1 MASKKENN
9 IYKFDPPQ
17 EVKKR
22 WKAISALVDG
32 ELSPT
37 AQFDIKQ
44 KIDNDRQYQKTYEQ
58 IIQIK
63 NLLKSLTT
71 IKASEDFEEKL
82 YKLIESGKMPDDL
95 DEYLPLDEKW
105 ELVSKFVDDELKPK
119 DRFMVEQNIEN
130 DAEFN
135 NNYQDILNIKNF
147 LKSAK
152 QIKADD
158 DFMDKLKNR
167 IDLEKKN
174 SKQKTKIIDFNSN
187 WFKTASAVAA
197 VAMLAIVFA
206 FAAGL
211 FNEPTLQVDDSD
223 GIVQQGRTDDDSSNE
238 YTLTN
243 DNSDIEEEII
253 AESGNLSEEKAEM
266 KSNKSDGEINVA
278 NSHQRSTNPS
288 EASITADM
296 ITLDEGGNS
305 GSVETIEIN
314 DGRSVILPPDEVQIA
329 FNMGNKSPLSLMNS
343 NKMFHLKGDDE
354 VNDEEELNPMEELI
368 RKATVYEI
376 INMYNFTPAEIKDTV
391 DSMSESEELPY
402 QREVIQKNAKKIV
415 YQINRYSKELIEH
428 NQK

>member
-1 MASKKENN
+1 MASKNENN

-17 EVKKR
+17 KVKKR

-32 ELSPT
+32 ELSPPT
-37 AQFDIKQ
+37 QFDIKQ
-44 KIDNDRQYQKTYEQ
+44 KIDNDKQYQKTYEQ

-63 NLLKSLTT
+63 NLLKSLTR
-71 IKASEDFEEKL
+71 IKATEDFEEKL
-82 YKLIESGKMPDDL
+82 YKLIESGKIPDDL

-119 DRFMVEQNIEN
+119 AKFMVEQNIEN

-135 NNYQDILNIKNF
+135 NNYQDIINIKNF

-174 SKQKTKIIDFNSN
+174 SKQRTKIIDFKSN

-206 FAAGL
+206 FAVGM
-211 FNEPTLQVDDSD
+211 FNEPTLQVDDSE
-223 GIVQQGRTDDDSSNE
+223 GIVQQSDTDDDSSNE
-238 YTLTN
+238 YTLVN
-243 DNSDIEEEII
+243 DNSDIKEEII
-253 AESGNLSEEKAEM
+253 AESGNLSE
-266 KSNKSDGEINVA
+266 NKDKMNNGESYDEINVA
-278 NSHQRSTNPS
+278 DSMRSTNQR
-288 EASITADM
+288 ESISADM
-296 ITLDEGGNS
+296 IMLDEGGNS
-305 GSVETIEIN
+305 GTMDTIEIN
-314 DGRSVILPPDEVQIA
+314 DGRSVILPPEEVQIA

-343 NKMFHLKGDDE
+343 NKMFQLKGDDK
-354 VNDEEELNPMEELI
+354 VNEEEELNPMEELI

-376 INMYNFTPAEIKDTV
+376 INMYNFTLTEIKDTV
-391 DSMSESEELPY
+391 DSMFGREELPY

>member
-1 MASKKENN
+1 MASKNENN

-17 EVKKR
+17 KVKKR

-32 ELSPT
+32 ELSPPT
-37 AQFDIKQ
+37 QFDIKQ
-44 KIDNDRQYQKTYEQ
+44 KIDNDKQYQKTYEQ

-63 NLLKSLTT
+63 NLLKSLTR
-71 IKASEDFEEKL
+71 IKATEDFEEKL
-82 YKLIESGKMPDDL
+82 YKLIESGKIPDDL

-119 DRFMVEQNIEN
+119 AKFMVEQNIEN

-135 NNYQDILNIKNF
+135 NNYQDIINIKNF

-174 SKQKTKIIDFNSN
+174 SKQRTKIIDFKSN

-206 FAAGL
+206 FAVGM
-211 FNEPTLQVDDSD
+211 FNEPTLQVDDSE
-223 GIVQQGRTDDDSSNE
+223 GIVQQSDTDDDSSNE
-238 YTLTN
+238 YTLVN
-243 DNSDIEEEII
+243 DNSDIKEEII
-253 AESGNLSEEKAEM
+253 AESGNLSE
-266 KSNKSDGEINVA
+266 NKDKMNNGESYDEINVA
-278 NSHQRSTNPS
+278 DSMRSTNQR
-288 EASITADM
+288 ESISADM
-296 ITLDEGGNS
+296 IMLDEGGNS
-305 GSVETIEIN
+305 GTMETIEIN
-314 DGRSVILPPDEVQIA
+314 DGRSVILPPEEVQIA

-343 NKMFHLKGDDE
+343 NKMFQLKGDDK
-354 VNDEEELNPMEELI
+354 VNEEEELNPMEELI

-376 INMYNFTPAEIKDTV
+376 INMYNFTLTEIKDTV
-391 DSMSESEELPY
+391 DSMFGREELPY